1 VSSVPVKVGLF
12 TLNDPPALVGGRCSN
27 CGRYHFPRSETCP
40 WCAKENTEPVELSS
54 TGRLWAWT
62 SVNAP
67 PPGYGGEV
75 PYGFGVVELE
85 EHIRVVTRLTEEDP
99 SRLDHDQKMR
109 LVLVPLHKDEA
120 GNEVVTYAFAPEN
133 HGKDDGREGGGNR

>member
-1 VSSVPVKVGLF
+1 VSSLPVKAGLF
-12 TLNDPPALVGGRCSN
+12 TQTDHPALVGGRCSN
-27 CGRYHFPRSETCP
+27 CGRYHFPRSQTCP
-40 WCAKENTEPVELSS
+40 WCAREKTEPVELSS

-67 PPGYGGEV
+67 PPGYRGDV

-99 SRLDHDQKMR
+99 SRLELDQKMR
-109 LVLVPLHKDEA
+109 LVLVPLHTDEA
-120 GNEVVTYAFAPEN
+120 GNEVLTYAFAPEDE
-133 HGKDDGREGGGNR
+133 GRDGAGQSGGTR